1 MKRIQTVLVS
11 IGILAATACTNTSMA
26 DDDASNI
33 EGEVLARFESLAA
46 SAQKADHSEYL
57 AHFDR
62 EQFTALNA
70 DGTVTHGFADF
81 SAAFT
86 AGAQGIARYHSLDFE
101 NVKVSV
107 LPPSTAILVNE
118 YSAEI
123 ELVSGDVVTVA
134 GAGTQVWH
142 KSDNEWML
150 SHVSSSTK
158 P

>member
-1 MKRIQTVLVS
+1 MKTIQAALVS
-11 IGILAATACTNTSMA
+11 LGMLAVAACTNTSTA
-26 DDDASNI
+26 ENDTSEI

-46 SAQKADHSEYL
+46 SAQKTDHNEYL

-62 EQFTALNA
+62 EHFTALNA
-70 DGTVTHGFADF
+70 DGTVTHGFDDF
-81 SAAFT
+81 RAAFT
-86 AGAQGIARYHSLDFE
+86 TGAQNIARYHSLEFE

-142 KSDNEWML
+142 KSNNEWIL